1 MTSLRART
9 FLLALAGL
17 ALEAAPLAAQKMKL
31 LVPLESLIER
41 ARRDSLDAPAHYE
54 VALGYWL
61 DRKYDLAERH
71 LREAIAIEPKT
82 AAAYLALGYLPYARR
97 PKLWDEVR
105 ENKVPPEWVAPVNEA
120 HRFQAQAFII
130 DPWVDLKPLALMIP
144 PVSSLGALK
153 GGYREAFYTW
163 FLNGLGSLWD
173 GQYERAYKFFRD
185 IAGNATEE
193 QRQKDFSGWLL
204 WYEALA
210 AAHSNDFTRAT
221 ANLRILMDRAEKEA
235 EKHDHSAALAFR
247 DANEYRYALGSFL
260 HISGK
265 SRDAIPLLQE
275 VLSRDLGFYMA
286 HTRLA
291 MIYEDMHR
299 PRSALEE
306 RRRAVAANPEDA
318 SLLYDLGVALAQAG
332 ELADAHGTLRQAR
345 AANPRH
351 VRTLYILGRVEEQL
365 GDTTAARETYRQFL
379 AMAPTRFGEQK
390 AEISTRLQALQ

>member
-1 MTSLRART
+1 MRWRVART
-9 FLLALAGL
+9 PLLALTGL
-17 ALEAAPLAAQKMKL
+17 VLSVGPLPAQRMKL

-82 AAAYLALGYLPYARR
+82 AAAYLALGYLAYARR

-120 HRFQAQAFII
+120 LRFQGQAFII

-153 GGYREAFYTW
+153 GGFREAFYTW

-193 QRQKDFSGWLL
+193 ERQKEFPGWLL

-210 AAHSNDFTRAT
+210 AAHSNDFGRAT
-221 ANLRILMDRAEKEA
+221 ANLRMLMARAEEHA
-235 EKHDHSAALAFR
+235 EKHDRSAALALR
-247 DANEYRYALGSFL
+247 DANEYRYALASFL
-260 HISGK
+260 HIAGQY
-265 SRDAIPLLQE
+265 REAVPLLQE

-286 HTRLA
+286 HARLA
-291 MIYEDMHR
+291 MIYDDMRR
-299 PRSALEE
+299 PRSAIEE
-306 RRRAVAANPEDA
+306 RRRAVAANPEDP
-318 SLLYDLGVALAQAG
+318 SLLFDLGIALAQVG
-332 ELADAHGTLRQAR
+332 ELADAHATLRQAR
-345 AANPRH
+345 TANPRH
-351 VRTLYILGRVEEQL
+351 VRTLYVLGRVEEQL
-365 GDTTAARETYRQFL
+365 GDTVAARETYRQFL
-379 AMAPTRFGEQK
+379 ALAPTRFGEQK

>member
-1 MTSLRART
+1 MTSRRALP

-17 ALEAAPLAAQKMKL
+17 ALGAAPLPAQRMKL

-97 PKLWDEVR
+97 PRLWDEVR
-105 ENKVPPEWVAPVNEA
+105 EGKVPPEWVAPVNEA
-120 HRFQAQAFII
+120 HRFLGQAFII

-153 GGYREAFYTW
+153 GGVREAFYTW

-193 QRQKDFSGWLL
+193 QRQKEFPGWLL

-210 AAHSNDFTRAT
+210 AGHSNDFTRAT

-235 EKHDHSAALAFR
+235 EEHDHSAALALR
-247 DANEYRYALGSFL
+247 DANEYRYALAAFL
-260 HISGK
+260 HIAGQ
-265 SRDAIPLLQE
+265 SREAVPLLQE

-286 HTRLA
+286 HARLA
-291 MIYEDMHR
+291 DIYDDMHR

-306 RRRAVAANPEDA
+306 RRRAVAANPDDS
-318 SLLYDLGVALAQAG
+318 SLLYDLGNALVKAG
-332 ELADAHGTLRQAR
+332 ELADAQLALRQAR

-351 VRTLYILGRVEEQL
+351 VRTLYVLGRVEEQL
-365 GDTTAARETYRQFL
+365 GAVEAARDAYQHFL
-379 AMAPTRFGEQK
+379 RLAPSRFAEQR
-390 AEISTRLQALQ
+390 AEVEQRLQGLH

>member
-1 MTSLRART
+1 MRINSVRGP
-9 FLLALAGL
+9 LLALTGL
-17 ALEAAPLAAQKMKL
+17 ALCTGPLLAQRMKL

-97 PKLWDEVR
+97 PKLWDEAR
-105 ENKVPPEWVAPVNEA
+105 EGKVPPEWVEPVNEA
-120 HRFQAQAFII
+120 HRFLRQAFII
-130 DPWVDLKPLALMIP
+130 DPW
-144 PVSSLGALK
+144 GF
-153 GGYREAFYTW
+153 REAFYTW

-193 QRQKDFSGWLL
+193 ERQKEFRSWLL

-210 AAHSNDFTRAT
+210 AAHSNDFGRAT
-221 ANLRILMDRAEKEA
+221 ANLRMLMVRAEAEA
-235 EKHDHSAALAFR
+235 EKHDRSAALALM
-247 DANEYRYALGSFL
+247 DANEYRYALASFL
-260 HISGK
+260 HISGQ
-265 SRDAIPLLQE
+265 SREAVPLLQE

-286 HTRLA
+286 HARLA
-291 MIYEDMHR
+291 MIYEDMRR
-299 PRSALEE
+299 PRSAIEE

-318 SLLYDLGVALAQAG
+318 SLLFDLGFALAQAG
-332 ELADAHGTLRQAR
+332 ELADAHATLRQAR
-345 AANPRH
+345 EANPRH
-351 VRTLYILGRVEEQL
+351 VRTLYVLGRVEEQL
-365 GDTTAARETYRQFL
+365 GDTAAARETYRRFL